1 MIKTIS
7 YGINMLAIIIVIVIG
22 ILNMESFSFEGAG
35 ILAWTISPYLLSSYI
50 IMKASELKT
59 LYITSILSICIAI
72 LGVWMLIYAL
82 YIQNDA
88 QSALVFFV
96 IPMYQWMVLLL
107 ITVMTYFIRK
117 FTK

>member
-7 YGINMLAIIIVIVIG
+7 HSINILSIIIVIVIG
-22 ILNMESFSFEGAG
+22 ILNMESFSLGGAG

-50 IMKASELKT
+50 IIKASAVST
-59 LYITSILSICIAI
+59 LWIVAIVSICLAI
-72 LGVWMLIYAL
+72 LGVWILIYAL

-96 IPMYQWMVLLL
+96 IPMYQWAILLL
-107 ITVMTYFIRK
+107 VTVATYFIGK
-117 FTK
+117 FSE